1 MTHERK
7 RLSDILHNG
16 AGDDFRNR
24 WNSTQ
29 AAGDV
34 GPLPPGEYLCRVLS
48 GELFQ
53 SKGGTPGYKLTMQ
66 VVEGDLAGRR
76 CWADWWLTPAALP
89 MTKRDLAKI
98 GITSPEQ
105 MERPLPAGIRVRIKL
120 ALRRDDDGNESN
132 KVKHF
137 ECAGVEEN
145 PFAPNQTVKDTP
157 PPSEPEGNPAR
168 RTPSRSRR
176 PCRC

>member
-1 MTHERK
+1 MNVRK
-7 RLSDILHNG
+7 KLCDILANNG
-16 AGDDFRNR
+16 GDDFRNR
-24 WNSTQ
+24 WNSTE
-29 AAGDV
+29 AAEDFGS
-34 GPLPPGEYLCRVLS
+34 LPPGEYLCRVLS

-53 SKGGTPGYKLTMQ
+53 SKQGTPGYKLAMQ
-66 VVEGDLAGRR
+66 VTEGEFAGRR

-105 MERPLPAGIRVRIKL
+105 MERPLPLGILVRVKL

-137 ECAGVEEN
+137 ECARVEKN
-145 PFAPNQTVKDTP
+145 PFAPQDATEDNSPTSGTEDKQQ
-157 PPSEPEGNPAR
+157 
-168 RTPSRSRR
+168 
-176 PCRC
+176 